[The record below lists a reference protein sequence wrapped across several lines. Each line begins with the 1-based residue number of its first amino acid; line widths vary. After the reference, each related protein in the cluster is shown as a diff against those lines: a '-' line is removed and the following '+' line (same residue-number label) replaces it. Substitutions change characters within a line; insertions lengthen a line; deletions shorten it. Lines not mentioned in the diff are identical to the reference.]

1 MAVIIKPNKSTYT
14 NALQYA
20 ELLRDVDNDQHH
32 IAHTIL
38 YLAERNQKLEAV
50 VKAAQAYI
58 KFGQDPQLHTDLVK
72 QLEHFDGYEVEVETM
87 EGAKFGLD
95 QS

>member
-1 MAVIIKPNKSTYT
+1 MAVITKPNKSTYT

-32 IAHTIL
+32 IGHTIL

-72 QLEHFDGYEVEVETM
+72 QLEHFDDYEVEAETM
-87 EGAKFGLD
+87 EEAKFGLD
-95 QS
+95 QP

>member
-50 VKAAQAYI
+50 V
-58 KFGQDPQLHTDLVK
+58 GQKYSP
-72 QLEHFDGYEVEVETM
+72 
-87 EGAKFGLD
+87 
-95 QS
+95 